1 MIQSALRLYIP
12 QKTYC
17 MGSAHHFDIFSVAH
31 TTHYES
37 KYGQTLNS
45 QSSSSEPAE
54 EQTIDQMYVE
64 FH

>member
-1 MIQSALRLYIP
+1 
-12 QKTYC
+12 

>member
-1 MIQSALRLYIP
+1 
-12 QKTYC
+12 
-17 MGSAHHFDIFSVAH
+17 MGSAHHFDIFSVAQY
-31 TTHYES
+31 THYES